1 MRKTKI
7 ICTIGPASDSYE
19 EIKNLMLAGMNV
31 ARLNFSHDVHEK
43 HLERI
48 NTIKKLRDELNLPV
62 GIMLDTKGP
71 EIRAGIFE
79 NGSVIL
85 GKGQTVTLTGKDV
98 CGTEEV
104 IPISYKNLDRHLNIG
119 NIILIDDGLIALEV
133 TDLKEDAVTCV
144 VKNGGKLSSKKSI
157 NIPDVHIDMPYITEK
172 DKADILFGAE
182 NDIDFIAASFV
193 RNADDIRQLKSLL
206 PKCDHGRI
214 KIIAKIENRE
224 GVLNADEILSECDGI
239 MVARGDLGVEVE
251 YDRLPSIQKNLIK
264 KCYAAGKIAITAT
277 QMLDSMIH
285 NPRPTRAEV
294 TDIANAIYDGTSAIM
309 LSGET
314 AAGSFPV
321 ESVKTMATIAVST
334 EKNINYKKRFLVREV
349 KNHTVTDAIS
359 HAACTMAIDLNASAI
374 VAVTQSGYTAQMVAK
389 FRPFCPIVAAAVHK
403 KDFYQLSLT
412 WGTYPILNE
421 RLTSYKE
428 IFETAV
434 EKSKNLDFISPGD
447 TFIVTGGSKAGV
459 SGTTDTVRVYTI

>member
-193 RNADDIRQLKSLL
+193 RNADDIRQLVFF
-206 PKCDHGRI
+206 DIRR
-214 KIIAKIENRE
+214 A
-224 GVLNADEILSECDGI
+224 
-239 MVARGDLGVEVE
+239 
-251 YDRLPSIQKNLIK
+251 
-264 KCYAAGKIAITAT
+264 
-277 QMLDSMIH
+277 LD
-285 NPRPTRAEV
+285 
-294 TDIANAIYDGTSAIM
+294 
-309 LSGET
+309 
-314 AAGSFPV
+314 
-321 ESVKTMATIAVST
+321 
-334 EKNINYKKRFLVREV
+334 
-349 KNHTVTDAIS
+349 
-359 HAACTMAIDLNASAI
+359 
-374 VAVTQSGYTAQMVAK
+374 
-389 FRPFCPIVAAAVHK
+389 AVHA
-403 KDFYQLSLT
+403 F
-412 WGTYPILNE
+412 
-421 RLTSYKE
+421 
-428 IFETAV
+428 F
-434 EKSKNLDFISPGD
+434 
-447 TFIVTGGSKAGV
+447 
-459 SGTTDTVRVYTI
+459 TV